1 MKFLDTLGN
10 TLGIDLGVFTLSKL
24 ISAVLL
30 ALACLL
36 AIKLLLKAVDR
47 GLAYSRADATLLGM
61 LRAMLKAVLLFLAVL
76 IVMGYLGIPVT
87 SLVAVLSVAGLAV
100 SLSVQNFLNNVAGG
114 FQLLLSHPF
123 KAGDYVSAGGCEGT
137 VQEVGL
143 FYTKILT
150 VDNKLVQLPN
160 STVVSANITNFT
172 HEPTRR
178 VELRV
183 TASYDAALDKVK
195 ESLLASAGRVSG
207 ILTDPAPMA
216 RVNAY
221 QDSAIEYVLRVWCET
236 ERYWDVYFDLT
247 EEVKRGFDSQGIE
260 MTYPHLNVH
269 VAGQ

>member
-1 MKFLDTLGN
+1 MEFLDTLGN

-61 LRAMLKAVLLFLAVL
+61 LRAMVKAVLLFLAVL

-137 VQEVGL
+137 VQGL
-143 FYTKILT
+143 
-150 VDNKLVQLPN
+150 
-160 STVVSANITNFT
+160 
-172 HEPTRR
+172 
-178 VELRV
+178 
-183 TASYDAALDKVK
+183 
-195 ESLLASAGRVSG
+195 SL
-207 ILTDPAPMA
+207 IH
-216 RVNAY
+216 
-221 QDSAIEYVLRVWCET
+221 I
-236 ERYWDVYFDLT
+236 
-247 EEVKRGFDSQGIE
+247 
-260 MTYPHLNVH
+260 
-269 VAGQ
+269 